1 MKSDEKLE
9 NLKKSISRMER
20 AIVAFSGGVDST
32 FLLKI
37 CVDVLGRENVIA
49 VTAVSPT
56 YQEEEIEEARAFAK
70 SMGIEHLI
78 IHTHE
83 MENDKFVSNPR
94 ERCYFCKKELFS
106 ELKRI
111 ASQHGV
117 RYVLDATNKD
127 DESDFRPGM
136 RALREEG
143 VISPLR
149 EAGITKEEIRYF
161 SKKLGL
167 PTYDKPSQA
176 CLASRFPYGEKITEE
191 KLKMVKEAERFLKML
206 GFKVV
211 RVRHHGR
218 VARIEVGREEMKKIL
233 ENDIRTKIYERAVA
247 VFATPQ
253 TIRNDLIAKRLSLKD
268 FIILIVDEAHRSVKR
283 YSYTFVAKKYMEQS
297 KNPLIFALT
306 ASPGG
311 QQYRINEVKNKLF
324 IKNVEIRTREDSD
337 VKPYIK
343 EVDIEHVEVELS
355 PALKNLKNYLS

>member
-218 VARIEVGREEMKKIL
+218 MARIEVGREEMKKIL
-233 ENDIRTKIYERAVA
+233 ENDIRTKIYERFREIGYVW
-247 VFATPQ
+247 VCL
-253 TIRNDLIAKRLSLKD
+253 DLMGY
-268 FIILIVDEAHRSVKR
+268 RSG
-283 YSYTFVAKKYMEQS
+283 SM
-297 KNPLIFALT
+297 
-306 ASPGG
+306 
-311 QQYRINEVKNKLF
+311 
-324 IKNVEIRTREDSD
+324 NV
-337 VKPYIK
+337 
-343 EVDIEHVEVELS
+343 
-355 PALKNLKNYLS
+355 